1 MIIFTFYTR
10 FEYLFSLSPYAVSR
24 MIYGLNPFPES
35 LEVAR
40 YIKNNSA
47 PGTKIAVFGSEP
59 QIYFYADRPSAT
71 DYLYM
76 YPLVKQHP
84 HVLNMQQEM
93 MREIKQSTP
102 EYIVSVNIPTSW
114 LFDEVV
120 GMPFISWMENYLF
133 TYYRVVGVVEL
144 YSYYGPKYYWDKA
157 AENYVPSTTCYM
169 LVYKRKTIF

>member
-1 MIIFTFYTR
+1 
-10 FEYLFSLSPYAVSR
+10 

-40 YIKNNSA
+40 YIKNNSV

-76 YPLVKQHP
+76 YPLVEQQP
-84 HVLNMQQEM
+84 HVLIMQQEM
-93 MREIKQSTP
+93 MREIKQSAP
-102 EYIVSVNIPTSW
+102 EYIVSVNLATSW

-120 GMPFISWMENYLF
+120 GMPFIRWMENYLL

-144 YSYYGPKYYWDKA
+144 DSNYGPKYFWDKA
-157 AENYVPSTTCYM
+157 AENYVPSSTCFM
-169 LVYKRKTIF
+169 LVYKRKSVS